1 MTKNPSPN
9 PAAGIAQIID
19 SDVESPRAFA
29 SKASKPA
36 LLAAIRMA
44 LRVEGPA
51 VRHNVQT
58 FNRNRY
64 VATAEISDYD
74 ALKDQARAIKERA
87 LRDQP
92 QLVAQLEAS
101 VLRNGGHF
109 FLAQDAQAASHY
121 IGEVCKRH
129 DVRLVVKAKS
139 MTSEEIGLNHVLEAL
154 GIEVAE
160 TDLAEFILQV
170 ADEQPSHIVGPAL
183 HYSRERITALF
194 KRVFKT
200 DLPLDSGEELT
211 AFARDRLRD
220 KFLNADAGISGANF
234 VTADSGTLVLVESEA
249 NIRMTTLVPPLH
261 IAVTG
266 IEKILPAREDL
277 APFIELLAASGTGQ
291 PMTSYTSLIRPP
303 LAAPVISDGIAPP
316 REFHLV
322 IVDNGRGRMRA
333 DPVLSEAL
341 YCIRCGACSNC
352 CANFQ
357 AVGGHAFGGQTYS
370 GGIGGAWE
378 AGTRDLASSRF
389 AELCTGCSR
398 CVTQCPVRIDIPW
411 LNTVLR
417 QRLGKQESSAAA
429 QAVKRVLAGVP
440 SDDAGASLQ
449 KLFFGR
455 YDLAGKFSAP
465 FASLANAVNRFS
477 FARALLERFVGLD
490 RRRALPPFASITL
503 VAAAK
508 RRSRRKLPRAS
519 GAAAGAAPSSAKSTA
534 RHKAVLFADVF
545 TNYGTPARGLAALD
559 VLEAIGVDIIVSP
572 TSPDGRA
579 ALSQGMIATATRQA
593 RRTAALLKRYLDEG
607 REIIVVEPSVLA
619 MFRLDYRHLLA
630 SDESGQQLCEALRAH
645 TFDAA
650 EYLWKCIQDDGLNA
664 AEIFPAAKHPLGTR
678 IFYHSHCQ
686 QKTVEAMRSAQSGET
701 QRSIQFGGNAK
712 PTEALLRAAGFD
724 VATSQVECCGM
735 AGSFG
740 YKKDY
745 YDLSQSVGED
755 LFQQVRQIEADGG
768 PRTLVVTGTSCQEQL
783 RDGLERPV
791 LHVMELLAAIAQPI
805 GSAKS

>member
-1 MTKNPSPN
+1 MTKTSAPDSAPLTAG
-9 PAAGIAQIID
+9 AAAEIID
-19 SDVESPRAFA
+19 STVESPRAFA

-51 VRHNVQT
+51 VRRNVQSL
-58 FNRNRY
+58 NRSRY
-64 VATAEISDYD
+64 VATAEIPDYD

-101 VLRNGGHF
+101 VRRNGGHF
-109 FLAQDAQAASHY
+109 LLAQDAQQAANY
-121 IGEVCKRH
+121 IGEVCKKH
-129 DVRLVVKAKS
+129 AVRLVVKAKS

-160 TDLAEFILQV
+160 TDLAEFILQI

-194 KRVFKT
+194 KRIFKT
-200 DLPLDSGEELT
+200 DLPLDTGEELT
-211 AFARDRLRD
+211 AFARERLRE
-220 KFLNADAGISGANF
+220 KFLSADAGISGANF
-234 VTADSGTLVLVESEA
+234 VAADSGTLVLVESEA

-266 IEKILPAREDL
+266 IEKILPTREDL

-291 PMTSYTSLIRPP
+291 PMTSYTSVIRPP
-303 LAAPVISDGIAPP
+303 LAAPMISNGAVAAKP

-417 QRLGKQESSAAA
+417 QRLGKQESSDAA

-440 SDDAGASLQ
+440 ADDAGASLQ

-465 FASLANAVNRFS
+465 FASLVNAVNRLGVS
-477 FARALLERFVGLD
+477 RALLQRLVGLD
-490 RRRALPPFASITL
+490 KRRALPPFASPTL
-503 VAAAK
+503 VTAAK
-508 RRSRRKLPRAS
+508 RRARKK
-519 GAAAGAAPSSAKSTA
+519 SAIANSANATTGNSTATAKNTA

-545 TNYGTPARGLAALD
+545 TNYGTPERGIAALD
-559 VLEAIGVDIIVSP
+559 VLEAVGVDIVVST

-579 ALSQGMIATATRQA
+579 ALSQGMIATATKQA
-593 RRTAALLKRYLDEG
+593 RRTAALLKKYLDEG
-607 REIIVVEPSVLA
+607 RDIVVVEPSVLA
-619 MFRLDYRHLLA
+619 MFRLDYRHLLPD
-630 SDESGQQLCEALRAH
+630 DENGRLLCDALRAH
-645 TFDAA
+645 TFDGA
-650 EYLWKCIQDDGLNA
+650 EYAWKCIQEDGLNA
-664 AEIFPAAKHPLGTR
+664 AEIFPAPRHPLGTR
-678 IFYHSHCQ
+678 VFYHSHCQ
-686 QKTVEAMRSAQSGET
+686 QKTIET
-701 QRSIQFGGNAK
+701 QRSVQTDSDAK

-745 YDLSQSVGED
+745 YDLSQAVGED
-755 LFQQVRQIEADGG
+755 LFQQVRRVEADGG

-783 RDGLERPV
+783 RDGLERRV
-791 LHVMELLAAIAQPI
+791 VHVMELLAAIAQPI
-805 GSAKS
+805 GAAKS

>member
-1 MTKNPSPN
+1 MTDSSVPS
-9 PAAGIAQIID
+9 AALDAAEIID
-19 SDVESPRAFA
+19 SATESPRAFA
-29 SKASKPA
+29 SKVSKPA

-51 VRHNVQT
+51 VRRNVQSL
-58 FNRNRY
+58 NRGRY
-64 VATAEISDYD
+64 IATAEIPDYD

-101 VLRNGGHF
+101 VRRNGGHF
-109 FLAQDAQAASHY
+109 LLAQDAQQAANY
-121 IGEVCKRH
+121 IGEVCKKH
-129 DVRLVVKAKS
+129 AVRLVVKAKS

-160 TDLAEFILQV
+160 TDLAEFILQI

-194 KRVFKT
+194 KRIFKT
-200 DLPLDSGEELT
+200 DLPLDTGEELT
-211 AFARDRLRD
+211 AFARERLRE
-220 KFLNADAGISGANF
+220 KFLSADAGISGANF
-234 VTADSGTLVLVESEA
+234 VAADSGTLVLVESEA

-266 IEKILPAREDL
+266 IEKILPTREDL

-291 PMTSYTSLIRPP
+291 PMTSYTSVIRPP
-303 LAAPVISDGIAPP
+303 LAAPVISDGSAVAKP

-322 IVDNGRGRMRA
+322 IVDNGRARMRA

-440 SDDAGASLQ
+440 ADDAGASLQ

-465 FASLANAVNRFS
+465 IASLVNAVNRLGVS
-477 FARALLERFVGLD
+477 RALLQRFVGLD
-490 RRRALPPFASITL
+490 RRRALPPFASTTL

-508 RRSRRKLPRAS
+508 RRTRKKS
-519 GAAAGAAPSSAKSTA
+519 AAASSASAATTKSAA

-545 TNYGTPARGLAALD
+545 TNYGTPERGIAALE
-559 VLEAIGVDIIVSP
+559 VLEAIGADIFVSP

-579 ALSQGMIATATRQA
+579 ALSQGMIATATKQA
-593 RRTAALLKRYLDEG
+593 RRCAALLKKYIDEG
-607 REIIVVEPSVLA
+607 RDIVVVEPSVLA
-619 MFRLDYRHLLA
+619 MFRLDYRHLLPD
-630 SDESGQQLCEALRAH
+630 DESGRQLCDALRAR
-645 TFDAA
+645 TFDGA
-650 EYLWKCIQDDGLNA
+650 EYAWKCIREDGLNA
-664 AEIFPAAKHPLGTR
+664 AEIFPAARHPLGTR
-678 IFYHSHCQ
+678 VFYHSHCQ
-686 QKTVEAMRSAQSGET
+686 QKTIET
-701 QRSIQFGGNAK
+701 QRAVQTGGDAK

-745 YDLSQSVGED
+745 YDLSQAVGED
-755 LFQQVRQIEADGG
+755 LFQQVRRVEEDGG

-783 RDGLERPV
+783 RDGLERRV
-791 LHVMELLAAIAQPI
+791 VHVMELLAAIAQPI
-805 GSAKS
+805 GAAKS

>member
-1 MTKNPSPN
+1 MTQSSDSITASS
-9 PAAGIAQIID
+9 AAEIVD
-19 SDVESPRAFA
+19 SAVESPRDFA
-29 SKASKPA
+29 SKVPKSA

-51 VRHNVQT
+51 VRRNVQT

-64 VATAEISDYD
+64 EATAEIPDYD

-101 VLRNGGHF
+101 VRRNGGHF
-109 FLAQDAQAASHY
+109 FLAQDAQAATHY
-121 IGEVCKRH
+121 IGEVCKKH
-129 DVRLVVKAKS
+129 AVRLVVKAKS

-211 AFARDRLRD
+211 AFARDRLRE

-234 VTADSGTLVLVESEA
+234 VAADSGTLVLVESEA

-266 IEKILPAREDL
+266 IEKIVPAREDL

-291 PMTSYTSLIRPP
+291 PMTSYTSVIRPP
-303 LAAPVISDGIAPP
+303 LSAPVISDGPAPP

-378 AGTRDLASSRF
+378 AGTRDLASARF

-411 LNTVLR
+411 LNTVIR

-440 SDDAGASLQ
+440 ADDAGASLQ

-455 YDLAGKFSAP
+455 YDLSAKFSAP
-465 FASLANAVNRFS
+465 FASLVNGVNRLGLT
-477 FARALLERFVGLD
+477 RALLQRFVGLD
-490 RRRALPPFASITL
+490 RRRALPPFASPTL
-503 VAAAK
+503 VVAAK
-508 RRSRRKLPRAS
+508 RRARRKPAPANR
-519 GAAAGAAPSSAKSTA
+519 GNAGASASATASAA

-545 TNYGTPARGLAALD
+545 TNYGAPERGIAALE
-559 VLEAIGVDIIVSP
+559 VLEALGVDIIVSP

-593 RRTAALLKRYLDEG
+593 RRTAARLKHYLDEG
-607 REIIVVEPSVLA
+607 RDIVVVEPSVLA
-619 MFRLDYRHLLA
+619 MFRLDYRHLLPN
-630 SDESGQQLCEALRAH
+630 DENGLQLFDALRAR

-650 EYLWKCIQDDGLNA
+650 EYAWKCIQEDGVNA
-664 AEIFPAAKHPLGTR
+664 ADIFPAAKHPLGKR

-686 QKTVEAMRSAQSGET
+686 QKTIEA
-701 QRSIQFGGNAK
+701 QRASQAGATAK

-745 YDLSQSVGED
+745 YELSQAVGQD
-755 LFQQVRQIEADGG
+755 LFQQIAKIEAEGG
-768 PRTLVVTGTSCQEQL
+768 PRTLVVTGTSCHEQL
-783 RDGLERPV
+783 HDGLDRPV
-791 LHVMELLAAIAQPI
+791 LHVMELLASIAQPI
-805 GSAKS
+805 GSAKT

>member
-1 MTKNPSPN
+1 MDKNSTPVSASS
-9 PAAGIAQIID
+9 AAQVID
-19 SDVESPRAFA
+19 SAVESPRASA
-29 SKASKPA
+29 SKVPKSA

-51 VRHNVQT
+51 VRRNVQT
-58 FNRNRY
+58 LNRNRY
-64 VATAEISDYD
+64 TATAEIPDYE

-92 QLVAQLEAS
+92 QLVAQLDAS
-101 VLRNGGHF
+101 VRRNGGHF
-109 FLAQDAQAASHY
+109 FLAETAQQAAHY
-121 IGEVCKRH
+121 IGEVCKQH
-129 DVRLVVKAKS
+129 GVRLVVKAKS

-154 GIEVAE
+154 NIEVAE
-160 TDLAEFILQV
+160 TDLAEFILQI

-200 DLPLDSGEELT
+200 DLPLDTGEALT
-211 AFARDRLRD
+211 AFARERLRE

-261 IAVTG
+261 VAVTG
-266 IEKILPAREDL
+266 IEKILPTREDL

-291 PMTSYTSLIRPP
+291 PMTSYTSVIRPP
-303 LAAPVISDGIAPP
+303 LAAPVISDGTAKP

-378 AGTRDLASSRF
+378 AGTRNLASSRF

-429 QAVKRVLAGVP
+429 QAVKRVLSGVP
-440 SDDAGASLQ
+440 ADDAGASLQ

-455 YDLAGKFSAP
+455 YDLAGKVSSP
-465 FASLANAVNRFS
+465 FASLVNAVNRLGLT
-477 FARALLERFVGLD
+477 RALLEKFVGLD
-490 RRRALPPFASITL
+490 RRRAMPPFATTTL
-503 VAAAK
+503 VTAAKQRERRKPAAATTV
-508 RRSRRKLPRAS
+508 
-519 GAAAGAAPSSAKSTA
+519 APSSAATAASA

-545 TNYGTPARGLAALD
+545 TNYGTPERGLAALD

-593 RRTAALLKRYLDEG
+593 RRTAARLKQYLDAG
-607 REIIVVEPSVLA
+607 RDIIVVEPSVLA
-619 MFRLDYRHLLA
+619 MFRLDYRHLLPN
-630 SDESGQQLCEALRAH
+630 DESGQELCDALRAH

-650 EYLWKCIQDDGLNA
+650 EYAWKCIQEDGLNA
-664 AEIFPAAKHPLGTR
+664 AEIFPAAKHPLGAR
-678 IFYHSHCQ
+678 VFYHSHCQ
-686 QKTVEAMRSAQSGET
+686 QKTIEAQRSAQ
-701 QRSIQFGGNAK
+701 FGGSAK

-745 YDLSQSVGED
+745 YELSQSVGQD
-755 LFQQVRQIEADGG
+755 LFQQVAKIEADGG
-768 PRTLVVTGTSCQEQL
+768 PRTLVVTGTSCHEQIH
-783 RDGLERPV
+783 DGLARPV
-791 LHVMELLAAIAQPI
+791 LHVMELLAAIVQPI
-805 GSAKS
+805 GAPKI

>member
-1 MTKNPSPN
+1 MTENISPN
-9 PAAGIAQIID
+9 P
-19 SDVESPRAFA
+19 ESPRAFA

-51 VRHNVQT
+51 VRHNVQV

-64 VATAEISDYD
+64 IATAEISDYEG
-74 ALKDQARAIKERA
+74 LKDQARAIKERA

-92 QLVAQLEAS
+92 QLIAQLEAS
-101 VLRNGGHF
+101 VRRNGGHF
-109 FLAQDAQAASHY
+109 FLAQDARQATHY
-121 IGEVCKRH
+121 IGEVCKKH
-129 DVRLVVKAKS
+129 AVRLVVKAKS

-211 AFARDRLRD
+211 AFARDRLRE
-220 KFLNADAGISGANF
+220 KFLSADAGISGANF

-291 PMTSYTSLIRPP
+291 PMTSYTSVIRPP
-303 LAAPVISDGIAPP
+303 LGAPVISGDPAKS

-333 DPVLSEAL
+333 DPVLQEAL

-417 QRLGKQESSAAA
+417 QRLGKQESSPAA

-440 SDDAGASLQ
+440 ADDAGASLQ

-465 FASLANAVNRFS
+465 FASLVNSINRIGFT
-477 FARALLERFVGLD
+477 RALLERFVGLD
-490 RRRALPPFASITL
+490 RRRALPAFASTTL

-508 RRSRRKLPRAS
+508 RRARRKPVSVA
-519 GAAAGAAPSSAKSTA
+519 SSA
-534 RHKAVLFADVF
+534 
-545 TNYGTPARGLAALD
+545 TP
-559 VLEAIGVDIIVSP
+559 
-572 TSPDGRA
+572 
-579 ALSQGMIATATRQA
+579 
-593 RRTAALLKRYLDEG
+593 
-607 REIIVVEPSVLA
+607 
-619 MFRLDYRHLLA
+619 
-630 SDESGQQLCEALRAH
+630 
-645 TFDAA
+645 
-650 EYLWKCIQDDGLNA
+650 NA
-664 AEIFPAAKHPLGTR
+664 ADA
-678 IFYHSHCQ
+678 S
-686 QKTVEAMRSAQSGET
+686 EA
-701 QRSIQFGGNAK
+701 
-712 PTEALLRAAGFD
+712 
-724 VATSQVECCGM
+724 ATS
-735 AGSFG
+735 
-740 YKKDY
+740 
-745 YDLSQSVGED
+745 
-755 LFQQVRQIEADGG
+755 
-768 PRTLVVTGTSCQEQL
+768 
-783 RDGLERPV
+783 
-791 LHVMELLAAIAQPI
+791 
-805 GSAKS
+805 

>member
-1 MTKNPSPN
+1 MTDSSAPSS
-9 PAAGIAQIID
+9 ASDVAEIID
-19 SDVESPRAFA
+19 SATESPRAFA
-29 SKASKPA
+29 SKVSKPA

-51 VRHNVQT
+51 VRHNVQV

-64 VATAEISDYD
+64 IATAEIADYD
-74 ALKDQARAIKERA
+74 ALKDQARAIKERS

-92 QLVAQLEAS
+92 QLVQQLEAS
-101 VLRNGGHF
+101 VRRNGGHF
-109 FLAQDAQAASHY
+109 FLAQDAQQATHY
-121 IGEVCKRH
+121 IGEVCKKH
-129 DVRLVVKAKS
+129 GVRLVVKAKS

-211 AFARDRLRD
+211 AFARERLRE
-220 KFLNADAGISGANF
+220 KFLTADAGISGANF
-234 VTADSGTLVLVESEA
+234 VAADSGTLVLVESEA

-266 IEKILPAREDL
+266 IEKILPTREDL

-291 PMTSYTSLIRPP
+291 PMTSYTSVIRPP
-303 LAAPVISDGIAPP
+303 LAAPVISDGTAPAKP

-322 IVDNGRGRMRA
+322 IVDNGRSRMRA

-429 QAVKRVLAGVP
+429 QAVRRVLAGVP
-440 SDDAGASLQ
+440 ADDAGASLQ

-465 FASLANAVNRFS
+465 FASLVNAVNRLGVS
-477 FARALLERFVGLD
+477 RALLQRFVGLD
-490 RRRALPPFASITL
+490 RRRALPPFASPTL
-503 VAAAK
+503 VTAAK
-508 RRSRRKLPRAS
+508 RRARKKTE
-519 GAAAGAAPSSAKSTA
+519 AAGSANATTAKSAA

-545 TNYGTPARGLAALD
+545 TNYGTPERGIAALD

-579 ALSQGMIATATRQA
+579 ALSQGMIATATKQA
-593 RRTAALLKRYLDEG
+593 RRTAALLKKYIDEG
-607 REIIVVEPSVLA
+607 RDIVVVEPSVLA
-619 MFRLDYRHLLA
+619 MFRLDYRHLLPDDDA
-630 SDESGQQLCEALRAH
+630 GRKLYEALRER
-645 TFDAA
+645 TFDGP
-650 EYLWKCIQDDGLNA
+650 EYVWKCIQEDGLDA
-664 AEIFPAAKHPLGTR
+664 AEIFPAARHPLGTR

-686 QKTVEAMRSAQSGET
+686 QKTIET
-701 QRSIQFGGNAK
+701 QRAVQSGASAK

-745 YDLSQSVGED
+745 YDLSQAVGED
-755 LFQQVRQIEADGG
+755 LFQQVRRVEEDGG

-783 RDGLERPV
+783 RDGLGRRV
-791 LHVMELLAAIAQPI
+791 VHAMELLAEIAQPI

>member
-1 MTKNPSPN
+1 
-9 PAAGIAQIID
+9 
-19 SDVESPRAFA
+19 
-29 SKASKPA
+29 

-51 VRHNVQT
+51 VRHNVQV

-64 VATAEISDYD
+64 IATAEIADYD
-74 ALKDQARAIKERA
+74 ALKDQARAIKERS

-92 QLVAQLEAS
+92 QLVQQLEAS
-101 VLRNGGHF
+101 VRRNGGHF
-109 FLAQDAQAASHY
+109 FLAQDAQQATHY
-121 IGEVCKRH
+121 IGEVCKKH
-129 DVRLVVKAKS
+129 GVRLVVKAKS

-211 AFARDRLRD
+211 AFARERLRE
-220 KFLNADAGISGANF
+220 KFLTADAGISGANF
-234 VTADSGTLVLVESEA
+234 VAADSGTLVLVESEA

-266 IEKILPAREDL
+266 IEKILPTREDL

-291 PMTSYTSLIRPP
+291 PMTSYTSVIRPP
-303 LAAPVISDGIAPP
+303 LAAPVISDGPGAAKP

-429 QAVKRVLAGVP
+429 QAVRRVLAGVP
-440 SDDAGASLQ
+440 ADDAGASLQ

-465 FASLANAVNRFS
+465 FASLVNAVNRLGVS
-477 FARALLERFVGLD
+477 RALLQRFVGLD
-490 RRRALPPFASITL
+490 RRRALPPFASPTL
-503 VAAAK
+503 VTAAK
-508 RRSRRKLPRAS
+508 RRARKKTE
-519 GAAAGAAPSSAKSTA
+519 AAGSANATTAKSAA

-545 TNYGTPARGLAALD
+545 TNYGTPERGIAALD

-579 ALSQGMIATATRQA
+579 ALSQGMIATATKQA
-593 RRTAALLKRYLDEG
+593 RRTAALLKKYIDEG
-607 REIIVVEPSVLA
+607 RDIVVVEPSVLA
-619 MFRLDYRHLLA
+619 MFRLDYRHLLPDDDA
-630 SDESGQQLCEALRAH
+630 GRKLYEALRER
-645 TFDAA
+645 TFDGA
-650 EYLWKCIQDDGLNA
+650 ECVWKCIQEDGLDA
-664 AEIFPAAKHPLGTR
+664 AEIFPAARHPLGTR

-686 QKTVEAMRSAQSGET
+686 QKTIET
-701 QRSIQFGGNAK
+701 QRAVQSGASAK

-745 YDLSQSVGED
+745 YDLSQAVGED
-755 LFQQVRQIEADGG
+755 LFQQVRRLEEDGG

-783 RDGLERPV
+783 RDGLGRRV
-791 LHVMELLAAIAQPI
+791 VHVMELLAEIAQPI

>member
-1 MTKNPSPN
+1 MSQGSAASPSS
-9 PAAGIAQIID
+9 AAAQIVD
-19 SDVESPRAFA
+19 SAIESPRATA
-29 SKASKPA
+29 SKATKPA

-64 VATAEISDYD
+64 AATAEISDYE
-74 ALKDQARAIKERA
+74 AIKDQARAIKERA

-101 VLRNGGHF
+101 VRRNGGHF
-109 FLAQDAQAASHY
+109 FMAQDAKQATAY
-121 IGEVCKRH
+121 IADVCKRH

-200 DLPLDSGEELT
+200 DLPLDTGEALT
-211 AFARDRLRD
+211 AFARERLRE
-220 KFLNADAGISGANF
+220 KFLTADAGISGANF
-234 VTADSGTLVLVESEA
+234 VTADDGSLVLVESEA

-266 IEKILPAREDL
+266 IEKILPSREDL
-277 APFIELLAASGTGQ
+277 APFIELLASSGTGQ
-291 PMTSYTSLIRPP
+291 PMTSYTSVIRPP
-303 LAAPVISDGIAPP
+303 LAAPVISDGAPKP

-333 DPVLSEAL
+333 DPVLQEAL

-370 GGIGGAWE
+370 GGIGGSWE

-398 CVTQCPVRIDIPW
+398 CITQCPVRIDIPW

-429 QAVKRVLAGVP
+429 QAMKEVFADVP
-440 SDDAGASLQ
+440 AADAGASLQ
-449 KLFFGR
+449 KIFFGR
-455 YDLAGKFSAP
+455 YDLSAKFSAP
-465 FASLANAVNRFS
+465 FASLVNAVNRLPLM
-477 FARALLERFVGLD
+477 RALLERFVGLD
-490 RRRALPPFASITL
+490 RRRTLPPFASPTL

-508 RRSRRKLPRAS
+508 KRAPRKSAP
-519 GAAAGAAPSSAKSTA
+519 GAAAAPAPA

-545 TNYGTPARGLAALD
+545 TNYGTPERGIAALD
-559 VLEAIGVDIIVSP
+559 VLEAVGVDITVSA

-593 RRTAALLKRYLDEG
+593 RRTAARLQQYLDEG
-607 REIIVVEPSVLA
+607 RDIIVVEPSVLA
-619 MFRLDYRHLLA
+619 MFRLDYRHLLPD
-630 SDESGQQLCEALRAH
+630 DESGKKLCAALRAH

-650 EYLWKCIQDDGLNA
+650 EYAWKCIQEDGLDA
-664 AEIFPAAKHPLGTR
+664 AKIFPAARHPLGTR

-686 QKTVEAMRSAQSGET
+686 QKTIERMRYTESGGSAQ
-701 QRSIQFGGNAK
+701 
-712 PTEALLRAAGFD
+712 PTESLLRAAGFD

-745 YDLSQSVGED
+745 FDLSQSVGQD
-755 LFQQVRQIEADGG
+755 LFQQVQKVEAEGG
-768 PRTLVVTGTSCQEQL
+768 PRTLVVTGTSCHEQL
-783 RDGLERPV
+783 HDGMERSV
-791 LHVMELLAAIAQPI
+791 LHVMELLAAIAQPRDAAN
-805 GSAKS
+805 S

>member
-1 MTKNPSPN
+1 MTDSSAPSS
-9 PAAGIAQIID
+9 ASDVAEIID
-19 SDVESPRAFA
+19 SATESPRAFA
-29 SKASKPA
+29 SKVSKPA

-51 VRHNVQT
+51 VRHNVQV

-64 VATAEISDYD
+64 IATAEIADYD
-74 ALKDQARAIKERA
+74 ALKDQARAIKERS

-92 QLVAQLEAS
+92 QLVQQLEAS
-101 VLRNGGHF
+101 VRRNGGHF
-109 FLAQDAQAASHY
+109 FLAQDAQQATHY
-121 IGEVCKRH
+121 IGEVCKKH
-129 DVRLVVKAKS
+129 GVRLVVKAKS

-211 AFARDRLRD
+211 AFARERLRE
-220 KFLNADAGISGANF
+220 KFLTADAGISGANF
-234 VTADSGTLVLVESEA
+234 VAADSGTLVLVESEA

-266 IEKILPAREDL
+266 IEKILPTREDL

-291 PMTSYTSLIRPP
+291 PMTSYTSVIRPP
-303 LAAPVISDGIAPP
+303 LAAPVISDGTASAKP

-322 IVDNGRGRMRA
+322 IVDNGRSRMRA

-429 QAVKRVLAGVP
+429 QAVRRVLAGVP
-440 SDDAGASLQ
+440 ADDAGASLQ

-465 FASLANAVNRFS
+465 FASLVNAVNRLGVS
-477 FARALLERFVGLD
+477 RALLQRFVGLD
-490 RRRALPPFASITL
+490 RRRALPPFASPTL
-503 VAAAK
+503 VTAAK
-508 RRSRRKLPRAS
+508 RRARKKTE
-519 GAAAGAAPSSAKSTA
+519 AAGSANATTAKSAA

-545 TNYGTPARGLAALD
+545 TNYGTPERGIAALD

-579 ALSQGMIATATRQA
+579 ALSQGMIATATKQA
-593 RRTAALLKRYLDEG
+593 RRTAALLKKYIDEG
-607 REIIVVEPSVLA
+607 RDIVVVEPSVLA
-619 MFRLDYRHLLA
+619 MFRLDYRHLLPDDDA
-630 SDESGQQLCEALRAH
+630 GRKLYEALRER
-645 TFDAA
+645 TFDGA
-650 EYLWKCIQDDGLNA
+650 ECVWKCIQEDGLDA
-664 AEIFPAAKHPLGTR
+664 AEIFPAARHPLGTR

-686 QKTVEAMRSAQSGET
+686 QKTIET
-701 QRSIQFGGNAK
+701 QRAVQSGASAK

-745 YDLSQSVGED
+745 YDLSQAVGED
-755 LFQQVRQIEADGG
+755 LFQQVRRVEEDGG

-783 RDGLERPV
+783 RDGLGRRV
-791 LHVMELLAAIAQPI
+791 VHAMELLAEIAQPI

>member
-1 MTKNPSPN
+1 MTDSSAPSS
-9 PAAGIAQIID
+9 ASDVAEIID
-19 SDVESPRAFA
+19 SATESPRAFA
-29 SKASKPA
+29 SKVSKPA

-51 VRHNVQT
+51 VRHNVQV

-64 VATAEISDYD
+64 IATAEIADYD
-74 ALKDQARAIKERA
+74 ALKDQARAIKERS

-92 QLVAQLEAS
+92 QLVQQLEAS
-101 VLRNGGHF
+101 VRRNGGHF
-109 FLAQDAQAASHY
+109 FLAQDAQQATHY
-121 IGEVCKRH
+121 IGEVCKKH
-129 DVRLVVKAKS
+129 GVRLVVKAKS

-211 AFARDRLRD
+211 AFARERLRE
-220 KFLNADAGISGANF
+220 KFLTADAGISGANF
-234 VTADSGTLVLVESEA
+234 VAADSGTLVLVESEA

-266 IEKILPAREDL
+266 IEKILPTREDL

-291 PMTSYTSLIRPP
+291 PMTSYTSVIRPP
-303 LAAPVISDGIAPP
+303 LAAPVISDGTASAKP

-333 DPVLSEAL
+333 DPALSEAL

-429 QAVKRVLAGVP
+429 QAVRRVLAGVP
-440 SDDAGASLQ
+440 ADDAGASLQ

-465 FASLANAVNRFS
+465 FASLVNAVNRLGVS
-477 FARALLERFVGLD
+477 RALLQRFVGLD
-490 RRRALPPFASITL
+490 RRRALPPFASPTL
-503 VAAAK
+503 VTAAK
-508 RRSRRKLPRAS
+508 RRARKKTE
-519 GAAAGAAPSSAKSTA
+519 AAGSANATTAKSAA

-545 TNYGTPARGLAALD
+545 TNYGTPERGIAALD

-579 ALSQGMIATATRQA
+579 ALSQGMIATATKQA
-593 RRTAALLKRYLDEG
+593 RRTAALLKKYIDEG
-607 REIIVVEPSVLA
+607 RDIVVVEPSVLA
-619 MFRLDYRHLLA
+619 MFRLDYRHLLPDDDA
-630 SDESGQQLCEALRAH
+630 GRKLYEALRER
-645 TFDAA
+645 TFDGA
-650 EYLWKCIQDDGLNA
+650 ECVWKCIQEDGLDA
-664 AEIFPAAKHPLGTR
+664 AEIFPAARHPLGTR

-686 QKTVEAMRSAQSGET
+686 QKTIET
-701 QRSIQFGGNAK
+701 QRAVQSGASAK

-745 YDLSQSVGED
+745 YDLSQAVGED
-755 LFQQVRQIEADGG
+755 LFQQVRRVEEDGG

-783 RDGLERPV
+783 RDGLGRRV
-791 LHVMELLAAIAQPI
+791 VHAMELLAEIAQPI

>member
-1 MTKNPSPN
+1 MTKTSA
-9 PAAGIAQIID
+9 PASVSDAAQIVD
-19 SDVESPRAFA
+19 SAVESPRAFA
-29 SKASKPA
+29 SKIPKAA
-36 LLAAIRMA
+36 LLDAIRMA

-64 VATAEISDYD
+64 TATAEIPDYD
-74 ALKDQARAIKERA
+74 ALKDEARAIKERA

-92 QLVAQLEAS
+92 QLLAQLEAS
-101 VLRNGGHF
+101 VRRNGGHF
-109 FLAQDAQAASHY
+109 FFAQDAQQATQY
-121 IGEVCKRH
+121 IADVCKRH
-129 DVRLVVKAKS
+129 GVRVVVKAKS
-139 MTSEEIGLNHVLEAL
+139 MVSEEIGLNHVIEAL
-154 GIEVAE
+154 NIEVAE

-200 DLPLDSGEELT
+200 DQPLDTGEELT
-211 AFARDRLRD
+211 AFARERLRK
-220 KFLNADAGISGANF
+220 KFLSADAGISGANF
-234 VTADSGTLVLVESEA
+234 VCADDGTLVLVESEA
-249 NIRMTTLVPPLH
+249 NIRMTTIVPPLH

-266 IEKILPAREDL
+266 VEKIIPSRQDL
-277 APFIELLAASGTGQ
+277 GPLIELLAASGTGQ
-291 PMTSYTSLIRPP
+291 PMTSYTNVIRPP
-303 LAAPVISDGIAPP
+303 LAAPVISDGPGPAKP

-357 AVGGHAFGGQTYS
+357 AVGGHAFGGKTYS
-370 GGIGGAWE
+370 GGIGGSWE

-429 QAVKRVLAGVP
+429 QAVKRVLSGVP
-440 SDDAGASLQ
+440 AEDAGASLQ

-455 YDLAGKFSAP
+455 YDLSAKLSAP
-465 FASLANAVNRFS
+465 FASLANAVNRLGFM
-477 FARALLERFVGLD
+477 RALLERFVGLD
-490 RRRALPPFASITL
+490 RRRALPPFASPTL
-503 VAAAK
+503 VAAVK
-508 RRSRRKLPRAS
+508 RRAPQKS
-519 GAAAGAAPSSAKSTA
+519 AGANAGAA

-545 TNYGTPARGLAALD
+545 TNYGSPERGLAALR
-559 VLEAIGVDIIVSP
+559 VLEALGVDIVVSP

-593 RRTAALLKRYLDEG
+593 RRTAPLLKKYLDAG
-607 REIIVVEPSVLA
+607 RDIIVVEPSVLA
-619 MFRLDYRHLLA
+619 MFRLDYRHLLPN
-630 SDESGQQLCEALRAH
+630 DESGLQLLDALRAH

-650 EYLWKCIQDDGLNA
+650 EYAWKCIQQDGRNA

-678 IFYHSHCQ
+678 VFYHSHCQ
-686 QKTVEAMRSAQSGET
+686 QKTIESLRATESCSDP
-701 QRSIQFGGNAK
+701 K

-724 VATSQVECCGM
+724 VAASQVECCGM

-745 YDLSQSVGED
+745 YTLSQSVGQD
-755 LFQQVRQIEADGG
+755 LFQQVQKADAGG
-768 PRTLVVTGTSCQEQL
+768 TPRTLVVTGTSCHEQL
-783 RDGLERPV
+783 HDGLDRPV
-791 LHVMELLAAIAQPI
+791 LHVMELLAAIAQPV
-805 GSAKS
+805 GANK

>member
-1 MTKNPSPN
+1 
-9 PAAGIAQIID
+9 
-19 SDVESPRAFA
+19 
-29 SKASKPA
+29 

-51 VRHNVQT
+51 VRHNVQV

-64 VATAEISDYD
+64 IATAEIADYD
-74 ALKDQARAIKERA
+74 ALKDQARAIKERS

-92 QLVAQLEAS
+92 QLVQQLEAS
-101 VLRNGGHF
+101 VRRNGGHF
-109 FLAQDAQAASHY
+109 FLAQDAQQATHY
-121 IGEVCKRH
+121 IGEVCKKH
-129 DVRLVVKAKS
+129 GVRLVVKAKS

-211 AFARDRLRD
+211 AFARERLRE
-220 KFLNADAGISGANF
+220 KFLTADAGISGANF
-234 VTADSGTLVLVESEA
+234 VAADSGTLVLVESEA

-266 IEKILPAREDL
+266 IEKILPTREDL

-291 PMTSYTSLIRPP
+291 PMTSYTSVIRPP
-303 LAAPVISDGIAPP
+303 LAAPVISDGTASAKP

-322 IVDNGRGRMRA
+322 IVDNGRSRMRA

-429 QAVKRVLAGVP
+429 QAVRRVLAGVP
-440 SDDAGASLQ
+440 ADDAGASLQ

-465 FASLANAVNRFS
+465 FASLVNAVNRLGVS
-477 FARALLERFVGLD
+477 RALLQRFVGLD
-490 RRRALPPFASITL
+490 RRRALPPFASPTL
-503 VAAAK
+503 VTAAK
-508 RRSRRKLPRAS
+508 RRARKKTE
-519 GAAAGAAPSSAKSTA
+519 AAGSANATTAKSAA

-545 TNYGTPARGLAALD
+545 TNYGTPERGIAALD

-579 ALSQGMIATATRQA
+579 ALSQGMIATATKQA
-593 RRTAALLKRYLDEG
+593 RRTAALLKKYIDEG
-607 REIIVVEPSVLA
+607 RDIVVVEPSVLA
-619 MFRLDYRHLLA
+619 MFRLDYRHLLPDDDA
-630 SDESGQQLCEALRAH
+630 GRKLYEALRER
-645 TFDAA
+645 TFDGP
-650 EYLWKCIQDDGLNA
+650 EYVWKCIQEDGLDA
-664 AEIFPAAKHPLGTR
+664 AEIFPAARHPLGTR

-686 QKTVEAMRSAQSGET
+686 QKTIET
-701 QRSIQFGGNAK
+701 QRAVQSGASAK

-745 YDLSQSVGED
+745 YDLSQAVGED
-755 LFQQVRQIEADGG
+755 LFQQVRRVEEDGG

-783 RDGLERPV
+783 RDGLGRRV
-791 LHVMELLAAIAQPI
+791 VHAMELLAEIAQPI

>member
-1 MTKNPSPN
+1 MAENISP
-9 PAAGIAQIID
+9 P
-19 SDVESPRAFA
+19 VETPRDFA
-29 SKASKPA
+29 NKSSKPA

-44 LRVEGPA
+44 LRVESSS
-51 VRHNVQT
+51 VRYNVQSL
-58 FNRNRY
+58 NRNRY
-64 VATAEISDYD
+64 IATADIPDYE
-74 ALKDQARAIKERA
+74 ALKDQARAIKERS

-92 QLVAQLEAS
+92 ELVATLESA
-101 VLRNGGHF
+101 VRRNGGHF
-109 FLAQDAQAASHY
+109 FLAQDAHVASHY
-121 IGEVCKRH
+121 IGEVCKSH
-129 DVRLVVKAKS
+129 GVRLVVKAKS

-160 TDLAEFILQV
+160 TDLAEFILQI

-200 DLPLDSGEELT
+200 DLPLDSGEALT
-211 AFARDRLRD
+211 AFARDRLRQ
-220 KFLNADAGISGANF
+220 KFLSADAGISGANF
-234 VTADSGTLVLVESEA
+234 VAADSGTLVLVESEA

-266 IEKILPAREDL
+266 IEKIVPAREDL

-291 PMTSYTSLIRPP
+291 PMTSYTSVIRPP
-303 LAAPVISDGIAPP
+303 LAAPVISDGPAAP

-333 DPVLSEAL
+333 DPVLCEAL
-341 YCIRCGACSNC
+341 YCIRCGACANC

-417 QRLGKQESSAAA
+417 HRLGKQESSAAA
-429 QAVKRVLAGVP
+429 QAVRRVLTGVP
-440 SDDAGASLQ
+440 ADDAGASMQ

-455 YDLAGKFSAP
+455 YDVAGKWGAR
-465 FASLANAVNRFS
+465 FASLANAISRL
-477 FARALLERFVGLD
+477 ALTRAILERFVGLD
-490 RRRALPPFASITL
+490 RRRALPPFAATTL

-508 RRSRRKLPRAS
+508 RRKRRAPAQAAS
-519 GAAAGAAPSSAKSTA
+519 AATRVP
-534 RHKAVLFADVF
+534 RHKAVLFADIF
-545 TNYGTPARGLAALD
+545 TNYGSPERGLATLD
-559 VLEAIGVDIIVSP
+559 VLEALGVDIIVSAA
-572 TSPDGRA
+572 SPDGRA

-593 RRTAALLKRYLDEG
+593 RRTAARLAQYLAEG
-607 REIIVVEPSVLA
+607 RDIVVVEPSVLA
-619 MFRLDYRHLLA
+619 MFRLDYRHLLPD
-630 SDESGQQLCEALRAH
+630 DESGRQLYEALRVR

-650 EYLWKCIQDDGLNA
+650 EYVWKCIQEDGLDA
-664 AEIFPAAKHPLGTR
+664 AKIFPAAHHPGGAR

-686 QKTVEAMRSAQSGET
+686 QKTSEAMRYAQSGGSA
-701 QRSIQFGGNAK
+701 QPA
-712 PTEALLRAAGFD
+712 EALLRAAGFD

-745 YDLSQSVGED
+745 YDLSCAVGED
-755 LFQQVRQIEADGG
+755 LFAQIRQAEAGG
-768 PRTLVVTGTSCQEQL
+768 APRTLVVSGTSCHEQIHAEL
-783 RDGLERPV
+783 GRPV
-791 LHVMELLAAIAQPI
+791 VHVMELLSSTLAPPI
-805 GSAKS
+805 SSQR

>member
-1 MTKNPSPN
+1 MAETISP
-9 PAAGIAQIID
+9 P
-19 SDVESPRAFA
+19 VETPRDFA
-29 SKASKPA
+29 NKSSKSA

-44 LRVEGPA
+44 LRVESPS
-51 VRHNVQT
+51 VRYNVQSL
-58 FNRNRY
+58 NRNRY
-64 VATAEISDYD
+64 IATAEIPDYE
-74 ALKDQARAIKERA
+74 ALKDQARAIKERS

-92 QLVAQLEAS
+92 ELVATLESS
-101 VLRNGGHF
+101 VRRNGGHF
-109 FLAQDAQAASHY
+109 FLAQDARAASQY
-121 IGEVCKRH
+121 IGEVCKSH
-129 DVRLVVKAKS
+129 GVRLAVKAKS

-160 TDLAEFILQV
+160 TDLAEFILQIG
-170 ADEQPSHIVGPAL
+170 DEQPSHIVGPAL

-200 DLPLDSGEELT
+200 DLPLDSGEALT
-211 AFARDRLRD
+211 AFARDRLRQ
-220 KFLNADAGISGANF
+220 KFLSADAGISGANF
-234 VTADSGTLVLVESEA
+234 VAADSGTLVLVESEA

-266 IEKILPAREDL
+266 IEKIVPAREDL

-291 PMTSYTSLIRPP
+291 PMTSYTSVIRPP
-303 LAAPVISDGIAPP
+303 LAAPVISDGRAAP

-341 YCIRCGACSNC
+341 YCIRCGACANC

-417 QRLGKQESSAAA
+417 QRLGKQESSAAT

-440 SDDAGASLQ
+440 ADDAGASLQ

-455 YDLAGKFSAP
+455 YDVAGKWGAR
-465 FASLANAVNRFS
+465 FASLANAVNRL
-477 FARALLERFVGLD
+477 APTRALLERFVGLD
-490 RRRALPPFASITL
+490 RRRALPPFAATTL

-508 RRSRRKLPRAS
+508 RRSPRAPAPTES
-519 GAAAGAAPSSAKSTA
+519 SAPAAP
-534 RHKAVLFADVF
+534 RHRAVLFADIF
-545 TNYGTPARGLAALD
+545 TNYGSPERGLAALD
-559 VLEAIGVDIIVSP
+559 VLETLGVDIVVSV

-593 RRTAALLKRYLDEG
+593 RRTAARLAQYLAEG
-607 REIIVVEPSVLA
+607 RDIVVVEPSVLA
-619 MFRLDYRHLLA
+619 MFRLDYRHLLPD
-630 SDESGQQLCEALRAH
+630 DETGRQLYGALRAR

-650 EYLWKCIQDDGLNA
+650 EYAWKCIQEDGLDA
-664 AEIFPAAKHPLGTR
+664 AKIFPAARHPGGAR

-686 QKTVEAMRSAQSGET
+686 QKTSEAMRFAQSGGT
-701 QRSIQFGGNAK
+701 AQPA
-712 PTEALLRAAGFD
+712 EALLRAAGFD

-745 YDLSQSVGED
+745 YDLSQAVGED
-755 LFQQVRQIEADGG
+755 LFTQIRQTEAGVA
-768 PRTLVVTGTSCQEQL
+768 PRTLVVSGTSCHEQIHA
-783 RDGLERPV
+783 GLGRPIV
-791 LHVMELLAAIAQPI
+791 HVMELLSSTLAPAVSSQR
-805 GSAKS
+805 

>member
-1 MTKNPSPN
+1 MTTVPEPIT
-9 PAAGIAQIID
+9 AASAAQIID
-19 SDVESPRAFA
+19 SASESPRSYANKTQK
-29 SKASKPA
+29 SA

-64 VATAEISDYD
+64 TATAEIPDYE

-101 VLRNGGHF
+101 VRRNGGHF
-109 FLAQDAQAASHY
+109 FLAQDARAASQY
-121 IGEVCKRH
+121 IADVCTRH
-129 DVRLVVKAKS
+129 NVRLVVKAKS

-154 GIEVAE
+154 KIEVAE
-160 TDLAEFILQV
+160 TDLAEFILQI

-194 KRVFKT
+194 KRVFET
-200 DLPLDSGEELT
+200 DLPLDTGEALT
-211 AFARDRLRD
+211 AFARERLRQ
-220 KFLNADAGISGANF
+220 KFLSADAGISGANF
-234 VTADSGTLVLVESEA
+234 VAADDGTLVLVESEA
-249 NIRMTTLVPPLH
+249 NIRMTTIVPPLH

-266 IEKILPAREDL
+266 IEKIVPSREDL
-277 APFIELLAASGTGQ
+277 GPFIELLAASGTGQ
-291 PMTSYTSLIRPP
+291 PMTSYTSVIRPP
-303 LAAPVISDGIAPP
+303 LAAPVISDGPGAPAP

-341 YCIRCGACSNC
+341 FCIRCGACSNC

-417 QRLGKQESSAAA
+417 QRLGKQQSSVAE

-440 SDDAGASLQ
+440 DADAGASLQ

-455 YDLAGKFSAP
+455 YDLSAKLSAP
-465 FASLANAVNRFS
+465 FASLVNAVNRLPLM
-477 FARALLERFVGLD
+477 RALLEKFVGLD
-490 RRRALPPFASITL
+490 RRRTLPPFASPTL

-508 RRSRRKLPRAS
+508 RRAPRKP
-519 GAAAGAAPSSAKSTA
+519 AAAA

-545 TNYGTPARGLAALD
+545 TNYGAPERGLAALK
-559 VLEAIGVDIIVSP
+559 VLEALGVDLTVSA

-579 ALSQGMIATATRQA
+579 ALSQGMVATASKQA
-593 RRTAALLKRYLDEG
+593 RLTAARLKRYLDEG
-607 REIIVVEPSVLA
+607 RDIIVVEPSVLA
-619 MFRLDYRHLLA
+619 MFRLDYRHFLEG
-630 SDESGQQLCEALRAH
+630 ESGQKLFEALRDH

-650 EYLWKCIQDDGLNA
+650 EYAWKCVQEDGVD
-664 AEIFPAAKHPLGTR
+664 AAKIFQATRHPLGAR

-686 QKTVEAMRSAQSGET
+686 QKTIEAQRFAQ
-701 QRSIQFGGNAK
+701 IGGTAR

-724 VATSQVECCGM
+724 VATSSVECCGM

-745 YDLSQSVGED
+745 YDLSQAVGQD
-755 LFQQVRQIEADGG
+755 LFQQVAKAEADGG
-768 PRTLVVTGTSCQEQL
+768 PRTLVVTGTSCHEQL
-783 RDGLERPV
+783 HDGLHRPV

-805 GSAKS
+805 DAATS

>member
-1 MTKNPSPN
+1 MTDSSAPS
-9 PAAGIAQIID
+9 AASDVAEIID
-19 SDVESPRAFA
+19 SATESPRAFA
-29 SKASKPA
+29 SKVSKPA

-51 VRHNVQT
+51 VRHNVQV

-64 VATAEISDYD
+64 IATAEISDYD

-87 LRDQP
+87 LRDQA

-101 VLRNGGHF
+101 VRRNGGHF
-109 FLAQDAQAASHY
+109 FLAQDAQQATHY
-121 IGEVCKRH
+121 IGEVCKKH
-129 DVRLVVKAKS
+129 AVRLVVKAKS

-211 AFARDRLRD
+211 AFARDRLRE
-220 KFLNADAGISGANF
+220 KFLTADAGISGANF
-234 VTADSGTLVLVESEA
+234 VAADSGTLVLVESEA

-266 IEKILPAREDL
+266 IEKILPTREDL

-291 PMTSYTSLIRPP
+291 PMTSYTSVIRPP
-303 LAAPVISDGIAPP
+303 LSAPVISDGPATAKP

-440 SDDAGASLQ
+440 ADDAGASLQ

-455 YDLAGKFSAP
+455 YDLAGKFSSP
-465 FASLANAVNRFS
+465 LASLVNAVNRLGVS
-477 FARALLERFVGLD
+477 RALLQRFVGLD
-490 RRRALPPFASITL
+490 RRRALPPFASPTL

-508 RRSRRKLPRAS
+508 RRARKKSAVAGGS
-519 GAAAGAAPSSAKSTA
+519 NAAAANSTA

-545 TNYGTPARGLAALD
+545 TNYGTPERGIAALD
-559 VLEAIGVDIIVSP
+559 VLEAVGVDIFVSP

-579 ALSQGMIATATRQA
+579 ALSQGMIATATKQA
-593 RRTAALLKRYLDEG
+593 RRTAALLKKYLDEG
-607 REIIVVEPSVLA
+607 RDIVVVEPSVLA
-619 MFRLDYRHLLA
+619 MFRLDYRHLLPDDDA
-630 SDESGQQLCEALRAH
+630 GRKLYEALRAQ
-645 TFDAA
+645 TYDGA
-650 EYLWKCIQDDGLNA
+650 EYAWKCIREDGLDA
-664 AEIFPAAKHPLGTR
+664 AEIFPAARHPLGAR

-686 QKTVEAMRSAQSGET
+686 QKTIESQRAVQSGG
-701 QRSIQFGGNAK
+701 SAK

-745 YDLSQSVGED
+745 YDLSQAVGED
-755 LFQQVRQIEADGG
+755 LFQQVRRVEEDGG

-783 RDGLERPV
+783 RDGLERRV
-791 LHVMELLAAIAQPI
+791 MHVMELLAEIAQPI